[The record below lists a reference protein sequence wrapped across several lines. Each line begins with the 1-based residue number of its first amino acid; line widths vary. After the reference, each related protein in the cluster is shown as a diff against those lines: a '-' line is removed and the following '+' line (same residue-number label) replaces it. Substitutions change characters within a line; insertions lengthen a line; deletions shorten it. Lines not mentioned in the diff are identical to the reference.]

1 MITNLRADPYERWS
15 TQSWAM
21 IPWYGEHMFLM
32 GPAQALVAKKMQS
45 LEEFPPARGSSLS
58 LGKLFDSIKFA
69 HPGQ

>member
-1 MITNLRADPYERWS
+1 
-15 TQSWAM
+15 
-21 IPWYGEHMFLM
+21 MFLM